1 MFSLS
6 RFAGGKVSR
15 AAARVGAVLAFAVL
29 ALVAAVSAPAMSA
42 GRAAVSTYPDATG
55 DANSAP
61 DLAQM
66 TLTDNGNGTV
76 GVDIKLAGSTDL
88 GSDGK
93 IGCFID
99 ADNNPSTGG
108 DGAEFLVAATSSGA
122 LVGHWDGTSFV
133 QVTTQPINS
142 SFNGTDLTFTLI
154 LSDFG
159 TSSFGFVVAGIRGN
173 DVDVAPESGEFSY
186 PQAPPPAAPTTTAPA
201 TTAPVTTTAPAAPAP
216 TVDKILVGAG
226 VLFPKAGRVYRIKG
240 VQVMMST
247 GEIVKPTTVTCRLTL
262 RGKALRALQGGCAWR
277 IPKTYLK
284 KKLVL
289 IITASYRGA
298 SGSFRLSVVPS

>member
-1 MFSLS
+1 
-6 RFAGGKVSR
+6 
-15 AAARVGAVLAFAVL
+15 
-29 ALVAAVSAPAMSA
+29 MSA

-76 GVDIKLAGSTDL
+76 GVDVKLAGPTNLGTD
-88 GSDGK
+88 GQ
-93 IGCFID
+93 IGLFID
-99 ADNNPSTGG
+99 SDNNPSTGG
-108 DGAEFLVAATSSGA
+108 QGAEFLVVFSSNGGD
-122 LVGHWDGTSFV
+122 VGRWDGTNFV
-133 QVTTQPINS
+133 STSTQPINA
-142 SFNGTDLTFTLI
+142 SFNGTDLTFTLT
-154 LSDFG
+154 LSDYG
-159 TSSFGFVVAGIRGN
+159 TSTFGFIAAGVRGN
-173 DVDVAPESGEFSY
+173 DLDVAPESGEFSY
-186 PQAPPPAAPTTTAPA
+186 PQAAPPVPPTTTTPA
-201 TTAPVTTTAPAAPAP
+201 TTTPPPAPAP

-289 IITASYRGA
+289 IITASYHGA